1 MKLQENHINQ
11 LKELALRLI
20 DQRNANILIPPLAN
34 ESGYWFGGGNII
46 QEEDGRILICGRYR
60 NAGDSTTGVGAGER
74 GLEFAIFAGEDPNSK
89 FSKIISFLKEFKT
102 L

>member
-20 DQRNANILIPPLAN
+20 DQRNAKILIPPLAN

-46 QEEDGRILICGRYR
+46 QGGRWKNFNLWEIPKCRRFNNWSWSGRARIRIC
-60 NAGDSTTGVGAGER
+60 N
-74 GLEFAIFAGEDPNSK
+74 I
-89 FSKIISFLKEFKT
+89 
-102 L
+102 